1 MKRLYKLYIAV
12 AVLLMAGGCKKYLD
26 INTNPAVPQTSKAE
40 LLLPPI
46 LFQMANGTSQDYRFI
61 WKITQNLIGA
71 STDDGSIAFEKHTF
85 VRSSDN
91 GGVIWRM
98 TYVDLGLNL
107 ENLINDAVANQKYE
121 YAAIGYAIK
130 AWAYQQT
137 TDLYGPIIL
146 DEAFTPGMLRFP
158 YHDQP
163 EVYAK
168 VRYYC
173 EQSLKYS
180 TMKSPL
186 NYATQLASVTGDGIY
201 KGDMAK
207 WRKFVYAIYALQ
219 YSHLVNKPEFKTM
232 YADSVVK
239 YANLSF
245 ANETE
250 SATVYF
256 SAAST
261 DDTNPFGP
269 TLGYINPSGATS
281 TYYGR
286 ISTTILNYLAGGVRG
301 VPTTNPTSSLDPR
314 LSRMLPASTA
324 TATLG
329 RYIAGVPTQ
338 GSSTSGL
345 PIVFGAIPAGSTT
358 YNGKYIFADAARY
371 PIMTY
376 SQLQFTKAEALFLQ
390 GKTADALAAYRTGI
404 SGHMIFCNTYGR
416 ASKTPDPL
424 ITDTEINSY
433 LSSKEVAQIPD
444 SLSLADIMGQKY
456 IAQWGWAGLEQWS
469 DIRKH
474 HYSAT
479 VFRQF
484 YQIPKADLLLGGKYA
499 YRFRPRYNSE
509 YVWNSE
515 ELRKWGGLD
524 VDYMT
529 KETWFS
535 QP

>member
-1 MKRLYKLYIAV
+1 MKKLFKLYIAA
-12 AVLLMAGGCKKYLD
+12 AVLLLMGSCKKYLD

-46 LFQMANGTSQDYRFI
+46 LFQMTNGTSQDYRFI
-61 WKITQNLIGA
+61 WKITQNLIGS
-71 STDDGSIAFEKHTF
+71 STDDGALAFEKHTF

-98 TYVDLGLNL
+98 TYVDLGINL
-107 ENLINDAVANQKYE
+107 ENLINDAVTNQKYE

-146 DEAFTPGMLRFP
+146 DEAFTPGLLKFP
-158 YHDQP
+158 YKDQP
-163 EVYAK
+163 DVYAK

-173 EQSLKYS
+173 EQSIKYS
-180 TMKSPL
+180 NMKSPL
-186 NYATQLASVTGDGIY
+186 NYATQLASITGDGIY

-219 YSHLVNKPEFKTM
+219 YSHLVNKPEFKTQ

-239 YANLSF
+239 YTNLSF
-245 ANETE
+245 ANESE

-269 TLGYINPSGATS
+269 TLGYINTAGTTS

-301 VPTTNPTSSLDPR
+301 TPTTNPTSSVDPR

-345 PIVFGAIPAGSTT
+345 PIVFGSIPAGAIT
-358 YNGKYIFADAARY
+358 YNGKYIYADAARY
-371 PIMTY
+371 PLMTY
-376 SQLQFTKAEALFLQ
+376 SQLQFTKAEALLWQ
-390 GKTADALAAYRTGI
+390 GKAAEAYTAYRAGI
-404 SGHMIFCNTYGR
+404 SGHMDFCNTYGR
-416 ASKTPDPL
+416 ASKAPDPV
-424 ITDTEINSY
+424 ITTAEIDAY
-433 LSSKEVAQIPD
+433 LASSEVAQSAATLTI
-444 SLSLADIMGQKY
+444 ADIMGQKY

-469 DIRKH
+469 DIRKY
-474 HYSAT
+474 HYDPL
-479 VFRQF
+479 VFKQF
-484 YQIPKADLLLGGKYA
+484 YQIPTADLALGGKYA

-509 YVWNSE
+509 YVWNPE
-515 ELRKWGGLD
+515 ELAKWGGLD
-524 VDYMT
+524 IDYMT

>member
-1 MKRLYKLYIAV
+1 MKILYRLSIVAAFLTMAV
-12 AVLLMAGGCKKYLD
+12 GCKKYLD

-46 LFQMANGTSQDYRFI
+46 LFQMTNGTSQDYRFV
-61 WKITQNLIGA
+61 WKVTQNLIGA
-71 STDDGSIAFEKHTF
+71 STDDASLVWEKHSYTPA
-85 VRSSDN
+85 SDN

-130 AWAYQQT
+130 AWAYQMT
-137 TDLYGPIIL
+137 TDMYGPIIL
-146 DEAFTPGMLRFP
+146 DEAFTPGLLKFP

-163 EVYAK
+163 EVYEK
-168 VRYYC
+168 VRFYG
-173 EQSLKYS
+173 QQAIKYS
-180 TMKSPL
+180 NMTSPVS
-186 NYATQLASVTGDGIY
+186 YASQLSSTTGDNIY

-219 YSHLVNKPEFKTM
+219 YSHLVNKPEFTTQ
-232 YADSVVK
+232 YADSVTK
-239 YANLSF
+239 YTNLSF
-245 ANETE
+245 ASEAE
-250 SATVYF
+250 SATVFF
-256 SAAST
+256 SATST

-269 TLGYINPSGATS
+269 TFGYINTSGTTS

-286 ISTTILNYLAGGVRG
+286 ISTTILNYLAGGMRG
-301 VPTTNPTSSLDPR
+301 TATTNPTTSVDPR

-338 GSSTSGL
+338 GSSTSAL
-345 PIVFGAIPAGSTT
+345 PIVYGTVPAGATI

-371 PIMTY
+371 PLMTY
-376 SQLQFTKAEALFLQ
+376 SQLQFAKAEALFLQ
-390 GKTADALAAYRTGI
+390 GKTGEAYTAYIAGI
-404 SGHMIFCNTYGR
+404 RGHMAFYNAYGR
-416 ASKTPDPL
+416 ASKTPDPA
-424 ITDTEINSY
+424 ITDTEITAY
-433 LSSKEVAQIPD
+433 LASTEVAQ
-444 SLSLADIMGQKY
+444 SAATLTLADIMGQKY
-456 IAQWGWAGLEQWS
+456 IAQWGWGGMEQWC
-469 DIRKH
+469 DLRKH
-474 HYSAT
+474 HYNAT
-479 VFRQF
+479 TFRQY
-484 YQIPKADLLLGGKYA
+484 YQIPTDNLLLGGKYA

-509 YVWNSE
+509 YIWNAD

>member
-1 MKRLYKLYIAV
+1 MRIIYKLSF
-12 AVLLMAGGCKKYLD
+12 VLTAILLLAGCKKYLD

-46 LFQMANGTSQDYRFI
+46 LFQMTNGTSQDYRFI
-61 WKITQNLIGA
+61 WKVTQNLIGA
-71 STDDGSIAFEKHTF
+71 STDDASLVWEKHSYTAA
-85 VRSSDN
+85 SDN

-130 AWAYQQT
+130 AWAYQMT
-137 TDLYGPIIL
+137 TDMYGPIIL
-146 DEAFTPGMLRFP
+146 DEAFTPGLLKFP

-168 VRYYC
+168 VRYYG
-173 EQSLKYS
+173 QQAIKYS
-180 TMKSPL
+180 NMTSPVS
-186 NYATQLASVTGDGIY
+186 YASQLAGTTGDGIY

-207 WRKFVYAIYALQ
+207 WRKFVYAVYALQ
-219 YSHLVNKPEFKTM
+219 YSHLVNKPEFRTQ
-232 YADSVVK
+232 YADSVTK
-239 YANLSF
+239 YTNLSF
-245 ANETE
+245 ANESE

-256 SAAST
+256 SASST

-269 TLGYINPSGATS
+269 TLGYINTSGTTS

-286 ISTTILNYLAGGVRG
+286 ISTTILNYLAGGMKG
-301 VPTTNPTSSLDPR
+301 TATTNPTTSTDPR

-329 RYIAGVPTQ
+329 RYIAGTPTQ

-345 PIVFGAIPAGSTT
+345 PIVFGSIPTGAIT

-371 PIMTY
+371 PLMTY
-376 SQLQFTKAEALFLQ
+376 SQLQFAKAEALFLQ
-390 GKTADALAAYRTGI
+390 GKTAEAYTAYVAGI
-404 SGHMIFCNTYGR
+404 RGHMAFYNTYGR
-416 ASKTPDPL
+416 ASKTPDAA
-424 ITDTEINSY
+424 ITDAEINTYMASA
-433 LSSKEVAQIPD
+433 EVAQNA
-444 SLSLADIMGQKY
+444 STLTLADIMGQKY
-456 IAQWGWAGLEQWS
+456 IAQWGWGGMEQWC
-469 DIRKH
+469 DLRKH
-474 HYSAT
+474 HYNAT
-479 VFRQF
+479 TFRQF
-484 YQIPKADLLLGGKYA
+484 YQIPTADLLLGGKYA

-509 YVWNSE
+509 YVWNSD